1 MDGGVEDYGGGACF
15 GMFRVFFCLRLN
27 LKFKLMKVEFNL
39 TARGGN

>member
-1 MDGGVEDYGGGACF
+1 MDGGAEDYGGHVLECLESF
-15 GMFRVFFCLRLN
+15 SVFRLN